1 MAPEFDYV
9 IVGAGSAGCVL
20 ANRLSE
26 DTATKVLL
34 LEAGG
39 RDSSM
44 WIDIPAGFEVVMN
57 TASINWGYESEP
69 ETHLDGRVIDTPRGK
84 VLGGSSSINGMMFVR
99 GNPLDYENWV
109 EMGAAGWSYPEV
121 LPYFKRSESFAGGG
135 DDYRGGDGPLLT
147 RQGSLESPLYRVFFE
162 AAKEAGYLAT
172 PDHNGYQQE
181 GFGPTSMSVNSAR
194 RCSTAR
200 GYLHPIRHR
209 NNLKVETDA
218 LVSKLAVTGN
228 RVGGVV
234 YEQAG
239 TRTQVAANREVILSA
254 GSFNSPKLMMLSGL
268 GPAPLLK
275 EHGIAVKQSLP
286 GVGEN
291 LIDHMGATVQV
302 ECAQPVSVQPATHGL
317 GRLGAGLRW
326 MVFKSGPAA
335 SNQLE
340 GSGFIRT
347 RAGVR
352 YPDLQLDFM
361 PVARKEGRH
370 RHVPAAHGYQ
380 LHCGPMRPHS
390 RGWVRLA
397 SNDPRERPRITYNYL
412 AEEQDRVD
420 MRNAVRLAR
429 EIFNQPAFDRY
440 RKREIEPGPSVE
452 SDEDLDGWIRSAA
465 KTVYH
470 PTSTCRMGTDAMA
483 VVDPQCRVHGIAGLR
498 VVDTSIMP
506 LVTSGNTN
514 APTIMIAEKAA
525 DMIKGVEPLPSAE
538 VDFFIAEDWQ
548 SRQRQHEPVRRL

>member
-239 TRTQVAANREVILSA
+239 TRTEVAANREVILSA

-268 GPAPLLK
+268 RPAPLLK

-347 RAGVR
+347 EPGSATPICSSTSCRWPERKAATVTYRRRTVINCIADPCARIAAAGSGLRQTTHVR
-352 YPDLQLDFM
+352 D
-361 PVARKEGRH
+361 
-370 RHVPAAHGYQ
+370 PAS
-380 LHCGPMRPHS
+380 LTTI
-390 RGWVRLA
+390 L
-397 SNDPRERPRITYNYL
+397 PRTKTGLICETRSGL
-412 AEEQDRVD
+412 
-420 MRNAVRLAR
+420 LAR
-429 EIFNQPAFDRY
+429 SSINQHSTG
-440 RKREIEPGPSVE
+440 IENA
-452 SDEDLDGWIRSAA
+452 RSNRVLRSRA
-465 KTVYH
+465 TRI
-470 PTSTCRMGTDAMA
+470 SMA
-483 VVDPQCRVHGIAGLR
+483 G
-498 VVDTSIMP
+498 
-506 LVTSGNTN
+506 
-514 APTIMIAEKAA
+514 
-525 DMIKGVEPLPSAE
+525 
-538 VDFFIAEDWQ
+538 
-548 SRQRQHEPVRRL
+548 